1 MKDFK
6 IVNRSGIIQNEIFEG
21 EPIEVKVARI
31 VLNNEPIKDGA
42 PLIYSDSN
50 DFNADT
56 DVRTD
61 TFEVAV
67 LAMDKVNRARYHKKR
82 NIDDSVKVV
91 NDKKDDH
98 LTNNA
103 TINNDIL

>member
-6 IVNRSGIIQNEIFEG
+6 INNRSGIRQLDLFEG

-31 VLNNEPIKDGA
+31 VMNNEPIKDGA

-50 DFNADT
+50 DINADT

-67 LAMDKVNRARYHKKR
+67 LAMDKVNRARYHQKR
-82 NIDDSVKVV
+82 NIDDS
-91 NDKKDDH
+91 KKDEKNLKDDSSV
-98 LTNNA
+98 NNA
-103 TINNDIL
+103 TIQ